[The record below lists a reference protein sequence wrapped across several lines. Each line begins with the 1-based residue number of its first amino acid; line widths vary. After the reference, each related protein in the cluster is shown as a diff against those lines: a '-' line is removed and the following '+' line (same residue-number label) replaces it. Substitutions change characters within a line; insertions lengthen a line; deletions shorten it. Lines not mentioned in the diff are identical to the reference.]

1 LQIDLYSAEHAAIQY
16 VQPVEDPRDVSEQI
30 SETVNELD
38 RKLRSIQQDESIS
51 LRDAEVLRQAQD
63 ERSAFAVAG

>member
-1 LQIDLYSAEHAAIQY
+1 